1 MEISK
6 IVNANILDM
15 IDNKPYLAT
24 LYLKDGYIDQ
34 IISQDSIIKDNEA
47 LDLEE
52 KWITP
57 GFIDT
62 HSHPTAYGT
71 TKTMVDCSANKISNI
86 DELIQQIG
94 RASCRERWKITI

>member
-52 KWITP
+52 K
-57 GFIDT
+57 
-62 HSHPTAYGT
+62 
-71 TKTMVDCSANKISNI
+71 
-86 DELIQQIG
+86 
-94 RASCRERWKITI
+94 